1 MNKKLQL
8 SIAEPCHENW
18 DNMSPVEKACP
29 DEPFGRGK
37 FCGSCQKQVI
47 DFTSMSDQQIVQFF
61 KKPGTGSVCG
71 RFMTDQ
77 LERDIAIPKKRI
89 PWVKYFFGFLLPA
102 LFVSKASAQKN
113 NKAYVSATKDTV
125 RTPITSEF
133 RTLGMVLPKN
143 IMGVEKEKKDDLITK
158 SDTKPVLFKTTICGV
173 VANENGDP
181 IPFASIT
188 TGVKGFGAVAD
199 ENGVFSLPVSH
210 LSKDS
215 VLHVSSVGF
224 EASDVKVDIE
234 DASGSK
240 LVINLKPESILGEV
254 VVVAGYTNVVKG
266 YVTGAVSKVT
276 SSAVEAKVPEVYTN
290 EINKISVYP
299 NPVISGTNLTV
310 EWNNSEEGYYMLQ
323 LLNLSGQ
330 QVQKK
335 EIWIDAEAKLLNI
348 DMPKVAAGNYFI
360 VFTNKKSGK
369 KYTEK
374 IIVQ

>member
-18 DNMSPVEKACP
+18 DNMSPVEK
-29 DEPFGRGK
+29 GK

-47 DFTSMSDQQIVQFF
+47 DFTSKSDQQIAQFF

-89 PWVKYFFGFLLPA
+89 PWVKYFLSFLLPA

-143 IMGVEKEKKDDLITK
+143 IMAVENEKKNDLITK
-158 SDTKPVLFKTTICGV
+158 SDPKPVLFKTTICGL

-181 IPFASIT
+181 IPYASIT

-224 EASDVKVDIE
+224 EASDIKVDIE

-240 LVINLKPESILGEV
+240 LVINLKPESMLGEV

-266 YVTGAVSKVT
+266 YVTGAVSKIT
-276 SSAVEAKVPEVYTN
+276 SSVVATKVPEVYTY

-299 NPVISGTNLTV
+299 NPVLSGTNLMV
-310 EWNNSEEGYYMLQ
+310 EWDNSEEGYYMLQ

-330 QVQKK
+330 QVHKK
-335 EIWIDAEAKLLNI
+335 EIWIDAEAKLLNV
-348 DMPKVAAGNYFI
+348 DMPKTAAGNYFI
-360 VFTNKKSGK
+360 VFTNKRSGK

>member
-18 DNMSPVEKACP
+18 DNMSPVEK
-29 DEPFGRGK
+29 GK
-37 FCGSCQKQVI
+37 FCGSCQKQVV
-47 DFTSMSDQQIVQFF
+47 DFTGMSDRQVAAFF
-61 KKPGTGSVCG
+61 KKPSTGSVCG

-77 LERDIAIPKKRI
+77 LERDIDIPKKRI

-113 NKAYVSATKDTV
+113 NKAFVSSTKDTV

-143 IMGVEKEKKDDLITK
+143 IMAVENNKQDSLITK
-158 SDTKPVLFKTTICGV
+158 SDKKPVVFKTTISGI
-173 VANENGDP
+173 VANEKGEP

-188 TGVKGFGAVAD
+188 TGIKGFGTLTD

-215 VLHVSSVGF
+215 VLHVSSVGYQT
-224 EASDVKVDIE
+224 SDIKVDIE

-240 LVINLKPESILGEV
+240 LIVNLHENIMGQITVSTSDTICSEVIAGTVSYVIKSNDNVTTEV
-254 VVVAGYTNVVKG
+254 KAQPRAIV
-266 YVTGAVSKVT
+266 
-276 SSAVEAKVPEVYTN
+276 
-290 EINKISVYP
+290 NKISVYP
-299 NPVISGTNLTV
+299 NPLLSGGDLTI
-310 EWNNSEEGYYMLQ
+310 EWNKSEEGYFLLQ

-330 QVQKK
+330 QVHKK
-335 EIWIDAEAKLLNI
+335 EIWIDADARILSLDI
-348 DMPKVAAGNYFI
+348 PKVAAGSYFI
-360 VFTNKKSGK
+360 VFTNKRSGR
-369 KYTEK
+369 KYSEK
-374 IIVQ
+374 IIIK